1 MPYFFT
7 VQTDSNTSIERLIKK
22 CDRLAKDIQVS
33 TTVFILAQRVKKKVK
48 GLFQQIVIHLARILG
63 EPVAGKPLDHQDDPD
78 QDRSHWWGEIK
89 NFIKQI
95 QAEKLSEAQLRKILE
110 DAFTAEEIDA
120 VIEALNKASEI
131 MGESTPTL
139 FQ

>member
-7 VQTDSNTSIERLIKK
+7 VHTDSNTPIDRLIKN
-22 CDRLAKDIQVS
+22 CEQLAKNIQLYTS
-33 TTVFILAQRVKKKVK
+33 VFILAQRVKKKVK
-48 GLFQQIVIHLARILG
+48 GLFQQLVIHLARILG
-63 EPVAGKPLDHQDDPD
+63 EPVVGRPPDHQDDPD

-110 DAFTAEEIDA
+110 DAFSAEEIDA
-120 VIEALNKASEI
+120 VIEALNKASEL
-131 MGESTPTL
+131 MGDSTPTL